1 MTDQANREALE
12 RLQRLSTPEHLV
24 VFTGAGVSKES
35 GLDTFRDEDGVWA
48 KDNPE
53 KYASPAGFRRHPREV
68 WLWYQERRR
77 SAASAAPNPA
87 HHAIAALERLIP
99 HVTVVT
105 QNIDGLHQEAGST
118 HVLELHG
125 SLRRYKCAQNC
136 RGHPTPVPTPP
147 LDAEEP
153 TRCPHCGAYTR
164 PDVVWFH
171 EVLPLEVWE
180 EALEEIYACDAI
192 FVVGTSGLVEP
203 AASLPGLAKQQGALL
218 VEINPASTPN
228 TPLADIVLRGPAG
241 TLMPALPDALRGG
254 AQS

>member
-1 MTDQANREALE
+1 MIGNERALEHARKLGALE
-12 RLQRLSTPEHLV
+12 RFV

-48 KDNPE
+48 RDNPE
-53 KYASPAGFRRHPREV
+53 KYASPTGFRRHPREV
-68 WLWYQERRR
+68 WRWYQARRR
-77 SAASAAPNPA
+77 GAADAAPNPA
-87 HHAIAALERLIP
+87 HRAIAALEDVVP

-136 RGHPTPVPTPP
+136 RGNPTPVPTPP
-147 LDAEEP
+147 LEAEVP

-171 EVLPLEVWE
+171 EMLPTDIWE
-180 EALEEIYACDAI
+180 AAIDEAHRCDAMI
-192 FVVGTSGLVEP
+192 IVGTSGLVEP
-203 AASLPGLAKQQGALL
+203 AASLPWSAKQHGALL
-218 VEINPASTPN
+218 VEINPDRTPV
-228 TPLADIVLRGPAG
+228 TSIADVVLRGPAG
-241 TLMPALPDALRGG
+241 TMMPALLDALRAG
-254 AQS
+254 AGAG